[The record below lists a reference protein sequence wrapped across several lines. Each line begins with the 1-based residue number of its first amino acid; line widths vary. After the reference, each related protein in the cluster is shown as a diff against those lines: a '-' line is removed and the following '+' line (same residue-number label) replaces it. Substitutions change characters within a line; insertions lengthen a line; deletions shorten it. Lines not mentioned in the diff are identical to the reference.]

1 MTFPTATI
9 SVPALQHNLAR
20 VKQSAANSKVMS
32 VIKADAYGHGVITV
46 AEALKQSDAFA
57 VARLSEAVSLRQQG
71 VTLPIVILEGVNTAD
86 DFQLAAQLS
95 LSPVI
100 HLSFQVDV
108 LNSITLSQPLK
119 FNWIMVDSGM
129 HRLGI
134 RPEQVEAII
143 SGLHASGNMN
153 HELGLMSH
161 FANSD
166 LVGDIRNQHQLEHM
180 LSLKEKTGLP
190 VCLSN
195 SAAVLAYP
203 ESHLDWV
210 RPGLMLYGISPFAE
224 TTSAEHGLLPV
235 MHLTTR
241 LISTY
246 DLNTGEQV
254 GYGGDWTAKQPSR
267 IGVASIGYGD
277 GYSRHLSN
285 QSEVVIQ
292 GQRCPVIG
300 RISMD
305 TICINLTD
313 CIQANVGDEVLL
325 WGRSELM
332 VEEIANYAGTIPYE
346 LVTVLS
352 KRVNRDV
359 KDG

>member
-9 SVPALQHNLAR
+9 SVTALQYNFKR
-20 VKQSAANSKVMS
+20 VKQTASNSKVMS
-32 VIKADAYGHGVITV
+32 VIKADAYGHGMATV
-46 AEALKQSDAFA
+46 AEALKHSDAFA
-57 VARLSEAVSLRQQG
+57 VARLSEAVSLRQHG
-71 VTLPIVILEGVNTAD
+71 VTHPIVILEGINSAD
-86 DFQLAAQLS
+86 DFQLAAELR

-100 HLSFQVDV
+100 HLSSQVD
-108 LNSITLSQPLK
+108 LLSSITLDQSLS

-134 RPEQVEAII
+134 RPDDVETAI
-143 SGLHASGNMN
+143 SRLKASGNMLD
-153 HELGLMSH
+153 EFGLMSH

-166 LVGDIRNQHQLEHM
+166 LVGDSRNQHQLEHM
-180 LSLKEKTGLP
+180 LNLKHKTGLP

-210 RPGLMLYGISPFAE
+210 RPGLMLYGISPFGGKAG
-224 TTSAEHGLLPV
+224 TDHDLQPA
-235 MHLTTR
+235 MQLTTQ

-246 DLNTGEQV
+246 DLNIGEQV
-254 GYGGDWTAKQPSR
+254 GYGGDWTATQQSR

-285 QSEVVIQ
+285 CSEVVIQ

-313 CIQANVGDEVLL
+313 CSQAMVGDEVLL

-332 VEEIANYAGTIPYE
+332 VEEVAEYASTIPYE

-359 KDG
+359 IDG

>member
-1 MTFPTATI
+1 MTFPSATI
-9 SVPALQHNLAR
+9 SVTALQHNFSK
-20 VKQSAANSKVMS
+20 VKQLAANSRVMS
-32 VIKADAYGHGVITV
+32 VVKADAYGHGMDIVV
-46 AEALKQSDAFA
+46 EALKQSDAFA
-57 VARLSEAVSLRQQG
+57 VARLSEAVALRHQG
-71 VTLPIVILEGVNTAD
+71 ITVPIVILEGVNRAE
-86 DFQLAAQLS
+86 DFQLAAELS

-100 HLSFQVDV
+100 HL
-108 LNSITLSQPLK
+108 NSQIDLLKSISLSQPLK

-134 RPEQVEAII
+134 RPEQVEAAIR
-143 SGLHASGNMN
+143 GLQASGNMN

-195 SAAVLAYP
+195 SAAVLAFP

-210 RPGLMLYGISPFAE
+210 RPGLMLYGISPFSE
-224 TTSAEHGLLPV
+224 TTANEHSLEPA
-235 MHLTTR
+235 MQLTTK
-241 LISTY
+241 LISAY
-246 DLNTGEQV
+246 DLNIGEQV
-254 GYGGDWTAKQPSR
+254 GYGGDWTAQQPSR

-285 QSEVVIQ
+285 CSEVVIH

-305 TICINLTD
+305 TICINLTN
-313 CIQANVGDEVLL
+313 CTEASVGDDVLL
-325 WGRSELM
+325 WGQSALM
-332 VEEIANYAGTIPYE
+332 VEEVANYAGTIPYE

-352 KRVNRDV
+352 KRVKREAEH
-359 KDG
+359 G